1 MKAAIIGY
9 GRMGREIGKILA
21 ERGHETVLT
30 INTDNAADL
39 NAENLRQVDIAFE
52 FTSPATAYANVRK
65 CIECGT
71 AVVCGSTGWNNGLGE
86 IRELCRSLGGS
97 FFYSSNYSIG
107 VNVMF
112 HLNRE
117 LSRLMNQFPGY
128 NVSIEETHHV
138 HKLDSPSGTA
148 VTLAEDIIAAGGVK
162 KLWVNHHTN
171 SIDEIGIR
179 SFREGEV
186 SGIHKIIYESEN
198 DVLSVTICA
207 KSRRG
212 LAFGAVLAGEFL
224 YPIFRRSDLKN
235 NIFHKASPAI
245 RAFSANH
252 PLN

>member
-9 GRMGREIGKILA
+9 GKMGREIEKILV

-30 INTDNAADL
+30 VNTDNAADL
-39 NAENLRQVDIAFE
+39 NAGNLRQADVAFE

-65 CIECGT
+65 CLECGT
-71 AVVCGSTGWNNGLGE
+71 AVVCGSTGWNEHLGE
-86 IRELCRSLGGS
+86 VRELCNSFGGS

-117 LSRLMNQFPGY
+117 LARIMNQFPEY
-128 NVSIEETHHV
+128 NVSIEETHHK

-148 VTLAEDIIAAGGVK
+148 VTLAEDIIASCGTK
-162 KLWVNHHTN
+162 KLWVNRYTD
-171 SIDEIGIR
+171 SVEEIGIR

-186 SGIHKIIYESEN
+186 PGTHKIIYESEN
-198 DVLSVTICA
+198 DLLSVTICA

-224 YPIFRRSDLKN
+224 CGRRGIYSMDDLVK
-235 NIFHKASPAI
+235 F
-245 RAFSANH
+245 
-252 PLN
+252 